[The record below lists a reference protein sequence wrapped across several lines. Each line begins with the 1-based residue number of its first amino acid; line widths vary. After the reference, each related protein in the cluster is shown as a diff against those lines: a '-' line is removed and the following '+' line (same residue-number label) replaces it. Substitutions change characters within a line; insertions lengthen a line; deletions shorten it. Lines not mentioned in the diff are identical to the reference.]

1 VKRIFKNIT
10 SLSFFIILCLV
21 VVGASAII
29 ILNHENTALKSGLKA
44 SHDQVVQITKE
55 KTDLENALQD
65 AANKNQNFASQLTQ
79 VTNTVNQLQWLR
91 NLDPQLLQ
99 KYSKVYFLNEN
110 YTPKELSPIDSKY
123 LLEMSRTILIH
134 DRVLPFVQQ
143 MLQAAASNNI
153 TILVDSGYRSF
164 ETQKT
169 LKSSYRVTYG
179 SGANSFSADQGYSEH
194 QLGTALDFTT
204 RAVGGELTGYEKT
217 TAYSWMVQNAY
228 KYGFSLSFPP
238 NNKYYIYEPWHWR
251 FVGVELA
258 TRLHNENKYF
268 FELDQRD
275 IDPYLADMFTMST
288 STSQ

>member
-1 VKRIFKNIT
+1 VKRILKNIT

-29 ILNHENTALKSGLKA
+29 ILGHENTVLKSGLKA

-65 AANKNQNFASQLTQ
+65 AANKNQNFANQLTQ

-134 DRVLPFVQQ
+134 DRVLPFVQH
-143 MLQAAASNNI
+143 MLQAAASDNV

-204 RAVGGELTGYEKT
+204 RAVGGELSGYEKT